1 MARRSDN
8 QHQSTKTPEPASG
21 RGPLVAGLA
30 FSVAA
35 HVGVIWLFTSGVG
48 GSLAAAAFPPPPDPR
63 ITPGV
68 DQSKAMNVVWL
79 GFESPIEHQAPEAR
93 TEQAALSPE
102 DRAAPQSPQDAEAAP
117 TEELSEEAT
126 EQESAEEAQ
135 SSGQPEEAPQQA
147 EPAQEIE
154 QAQEQDRDPESRPE
168 RAPVPDAGLT
178 ASPIP
183 DAPLPDE
190 PPVPEAKRAV
200 ALPGEASEADA
211 AEDIARPDDLA
222 SAEPATSPRPSEQES
237 SEAGSTAPSPERPD
251 TGTSAEQSRIDG
263 ARSDAESPA
272 ASTQRPTRITPGQVI
287 AREGLQVS
295 TRVPPRFSIP
305 TELLASRTPVL
316 VRIAF
321 DARGD
326 AVNVEVLRSSGH
338 PGVDQEWVNALYR
351 WKASGEALK
360 KLDQDN
366 PRSVHRMEFNV
377 YR

>member
-8 QHQSTKTPEPASG
+8 HQQSAKTPEPASG

-79 GFESPIEHQAPEAR
+79 GFESPKEHQAPEAR

-102 DRAAPQSPQDAEAAP
+102 DRAAPPSPQDAETEP
-117 TEELSEEAT
+117 TEELAEEAV

-135 SSGQPEEAPQQA
+135 TSEQPEAAPSQA
-147 EPAQEIE
+147 EPAQEQE
-154 QAQEQDRDPESRPE
+154 QEQEQDQ
-168 RAPVPDAGLT
+168 APVPDAGLT

-190 PPVPEAKRAV
+190 PPVPEAKQAV

-211 AEDIARPDDLA
+211 AEEVARPDDLA
-222 SAEPATSPRPSEQES
+222 SAEPATSPRPQQEES
-237 SEAGSTAPSPERPD
+237 SEAGSAGPSPERPD
-251 TGTSAEQSRIDG
+251 TGESAEQSRIDG

-272 ASTQRPTRITPGQVI
+272 ASTQRPTRITPGQVV

-316 VRIAF
+316 VRISF

-360 KLDQDN
+360 KLDPDN

>member
-1 MARRSDN
+1 MARRSADN
-8 QHQSTKTPEPASG
+8 SPGTKTPEPSSG

-79 GFESPIEHQAPEAR
+79 GFESPKEHQAPEAR

-102 DRAAPQSPQDAEAAP
+102 DRAAPPSPQEAESEP

-126 EQESAEEAQ
+126 EQESAEEAPSQ
-135 SSGQPEEAPQQA
+135 T
-147 EPAQEIE
+147 EPAEEIE
-154 QAQEQDRDPESRPE
+154 QAQEQDQAPESRPE
-168 RAPVPDAGLT
+168 QAPVPDAGLT

-183 DAPLPDE
+183 DAPLPEE
-190 PPVPEAKRAV
+190 PPVPEAKQAV

-211 AEDIARPDDLA
+211 AEEVARPDDLA
-222 SAEPATSPRPSEQES
+222 SAEPATSPRPQQAES
-237 SEAGSTAPSPERPD
+237 SEAGSAGPSPERPD
-251 TGTSAEQSRIDG
+251 TGESTEQSRIDG
-263 ARSDAESPA
+263 ARSDAESPP

-360 KLDQDN
+360 KLDPDN

>member
-1 MARRSDN
+1 MARRSTEN
-8 QHQSTKTPEPASG
+8 IQSVRTPEPSPG
-21 RGPLVAGLA
+21 RVSLVAGLA

-48 GSLAAAAFPPPPDPR
+48 GSLAAAAFPPLPDPR

-79 GFESPIEHQAPEAR
+79 GFDSPEEHQAPEAR

-102 DRAAPQSPQDAEAAP
+102 DRAAPESPQ
-117 TEELSEEAT
+117 
-126 EQESAEEAQ
+126 SAESEPAE
-135 SSGQPEEAPQQA
+135 SEPEESQPELQA
-147 EPAQEIE
+147 EPEPEADQ
-154 QAQEQDRDPESRPE
+154 PESRPE
-168 RAPVPDAGLT
+168 QEAVPDAGLT
-178 ASPIP
+178 APALP
-183 DAPLPDE
+183 DAQLPDE
-190 PPVPEAKRAV
+190 PPVPEAKQAV
-200 ALPGEASEADA
+200 TLPGEASEADP
-211 AEDIARPDDLA
+211 AEDIARPDDPA
-222 SAEPATSPRPSEQES
+222 SAEPATSPRPPGQES
-237 SEAGSTAPSPERPD
+237 SETGAAGPSPDRPD
-251 TGTSAEQSRIDG
+251 TGSSTEQSRIDG

-287 AREGLQVS
+287 AREGLQIS

-316 VRIAF
+316 VRISF

-326 AVNVEVLRSSGH
+326 AVIVEVLRSSGH

-351 WKASGEALK
+351 WKATGEALK
-360 KLDQDN
+360 ELDPEN